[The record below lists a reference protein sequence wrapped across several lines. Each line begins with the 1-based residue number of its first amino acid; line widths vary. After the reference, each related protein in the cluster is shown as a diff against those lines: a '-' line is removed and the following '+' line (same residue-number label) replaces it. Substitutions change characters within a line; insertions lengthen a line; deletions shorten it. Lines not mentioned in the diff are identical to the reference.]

1 MIRWFKCA
9 FSHRIETMKTY
20 KDRKK
25 PNDPCTVKN
34 VLSRDLKRILQTTDI
49 IQTAQNSLQR
59 ALPQD
64 LGQHCQVLNVSNH
77 YISIATPHAT
87 NATLLRFN
95 QHDILYHLNQ
105 SMPAQQLQTLR
116 ISIQPLRSAV
126 KLPKTQKATPQLS
139 TSVRNEINAL
149 AKITK
154 NPLIQRALENLARS
168 RTHTIKQKLP
178 QQEGK
183 E

>member
-1 MIRWFKCA
+1 MV
-9 FSHRIETMKTY
+9 TMKTY
-20 KDRKK
+20 KNPKK
-25 PNDPCTVKN
+25 PNDPRTVKN
-34 VLSRDLKRILQTTDI
+34 VLSHDLKRILQTTVI
-49 IQTAQNSLQR
+49 IQTAQNALLR
-59 ALPQD
+59 ALPLD
-64 LGQHCQVLNVSNH
+64 LAQHCQVLNVSNH
-77 YISIATPHAT
+77 YISIATPHAAH
-87 NATLLRFN
+87 ATLLRFN

-105 SMPAQQLQTLR
+105 SIPAQQLQTLR
-116 ISIQPLRSAV
+116 ISIQPLRSAAE
-126 KLPKTQKATPQLS
+126 LPKTQKPTPQLS

-154 NPLIQRALENLARS
+154 NPQIQRALENLARS